1 MKGLGHDAGEPH
13 VRAWRYLDA
22 LLERRESIAHDAHL
36 MPPGRDRQGRDGRMA
51 DEAAV
56 DVQLTPRRRPHEQAP
71 RRDDGRP
78 PGTWR
83 RERRRGV
90 SWRRRLYGCGR
101 DGRRLGGEEGG
112 GVGGGGTSSGAGVAL
127 RPASRTP
134 DSAA

>member
-1 MKGLGHDAGEPH
+1 MKGLEHDAGEPH
-13 VRAWRYLDA
+13 VRAGRYLDA
-22 LLERRESIAHDAHL
+22 LLERRESVAHDAHL
-36 MPPGRDRQGRDGRMA
+36 MPPGRNHQGRDGRMA

-90 SWRRRLYGCGR
+90 SWRRRPYGWGP
-101 DGRRLGGEEGG
+101 GGPRLGPGG
-112 GVGGGGTSSGAGVAL
+112 GPGGG
-127 RPASRTP
+127 
-134 DSAA
+134 